1 MNKLGR
7 LVSTIKRLF
16 AARHNYIN
24 PSDWFYSFYHRLL
37 QRFPAL
43 QRLARSRVRRVR
55 LAGTKEP
62 FYVRSGTTDWYMLE
76 EIFIDKTYEPV
87 LRQGLGD
94 VKTVID
100 LGANVGFS
108 VRLWQQSYPLA
119 RIICVEP
126 DVSNLQLCQ
135 QNVRSG
141 GQPGPVVFVQAC
153 VAGKA
158 RRVSLDRSGGASR
171 CRIQDNVS
179 SGEYVDA
186 ITLTQLLERTAITGF
201 IDLLKCDIEGAEAEV
216 FADCRAWIR
225 RVRNLV
231 IELHS
236 PYSRQQLLQDL
247 RSGGGEFEVTAESLG
262 AEDTTV
268 LFLRQAEVFSN

>member
-1 MNKLGR
+1 MNKWGR
-7 LVSTIKRLF
+7 LFSTIKRLY
-16 AARHNYIN
+16 AARHHYLN
-24 PSDWFYSFYHRLL
+24 PADWFYSFYHRLL
-37 QRFPAL
+37 LRFPAL
-43 QRLARSRVRRVR
+43 QRFGRSRVREVW
-55 LAGTKEP
+55 LAESKEP

-87 LRQGLGD
+87 LSHQLRD

-108 VRLWQQSYPLA
+108 VRLWQQLYPKA

-126 DVSNLQLCQ
+126 DDSNLQLCQ
-135 QNVRSG
+135 RNVRSS
-141 GQPGPVVFVQAC
+141 GQLGPVVFIQAC
-153 VAGKA
+153 VAGSA
-158 RRVSLDRSGGASR
+158 RRVSLDRSGGESR
-171 CRIQDNVS
+171 FRIRDDVS
-179 SGEYVDA
+179 SGDYVDA
-186 ITLTQLLERTAITGF
+186 ITLTQLLERTAVTGF

-231 IELHS
+231 IELHL

-247 RSGGGEFEVTAESLG
+247 RRGGGKFEVTAESPG
-262 AEDTTV
+262 AKDTTV
-268 LFLRQAEVFSN
+268 LFLRQAEVFSH